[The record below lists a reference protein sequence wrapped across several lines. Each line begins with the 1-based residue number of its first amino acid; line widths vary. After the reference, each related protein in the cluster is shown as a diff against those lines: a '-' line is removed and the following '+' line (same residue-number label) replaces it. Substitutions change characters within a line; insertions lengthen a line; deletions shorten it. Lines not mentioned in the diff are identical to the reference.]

1 MHRCVHIQTLCVHNQ
16 TIFSGQLILALNTE
30 LSLVYLNVQVVVIPF
45 SELDKHGE
53 EREDR
58 TSAEEGALRP
68 DHSDGEEGQDHG
80 QHTIKP
86 LLQQTFPIPL

>member
-1 MHRCVHIQTLCVHNQ
+1 MNKCVHSI
-16 TIFSGQLILALNTE
+16 TIFSVQLILALNTE
-30 LSLVYLNVQVVVIPF
+30 LGLAYLNVQVVVISF
-45 SELDKHGE
+45 CELDKHSE

-68 DHSDGEEGQDHG
+68 DHSHGKEGQDHG

-86 LLQQTFPIPL
+86 LLQETFPIPL